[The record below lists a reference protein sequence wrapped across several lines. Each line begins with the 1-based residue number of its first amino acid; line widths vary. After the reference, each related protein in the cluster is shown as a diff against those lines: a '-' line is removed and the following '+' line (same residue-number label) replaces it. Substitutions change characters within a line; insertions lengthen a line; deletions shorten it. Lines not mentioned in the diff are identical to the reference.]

1 MLKLAILNPRQYG
14 IKVSDLLRAS
24 VVGLRL
30 DVAYSRGIP
39 VYRKIT
45 ISQVQNTWYYE
56 IPCAIRSYCPASQN
70 DAFLCDLE
78 PHQSSQ
84 LLLNFNI

>member
-45 ISQVQNTWYYE
+45 ISQVQNT
-56 IPCAIRSYCPASQN
+56 
-70 DAFLCDLE
+70 
-78 PHQSSQ
+78 
-84 LLLNFNI
+84 

>member
-30 DVAYSRGIP
+30 DVATVVKQEPYQL
-39 VYRKIT
+39 T
-45 ISQVQNTWYYE
+45 ILFPKLVANMATPLFIEVW
-56 IPCAIRSYCPASQN
+56 
-70 DAFLCDLE
+70 
-78 PHQSSQ
+78 
-84 LLLNFNI
+84 LN

>member
-30 DVAYSRGIP
+30 DVATVVKQEPYQL
-39 VYRKIT
+39 T
-45 ISQVQNTWYYE
+45 I
-56 IPCAIRSYCPASQN
+56 
-70 DAFLCDLE
+70 LCTKLVANMATPLFIE
-78 PHQSSQ
+78 VW
-84 LLLNFNI
+84 LN

>member
-30 DVAYSRGIP
+30 GVATVVKQEPYQL
-39 VYRKIT
+39 T
-45 ISQVQNTWYYE
+45 ILFTKLVANMATPLFIEVW
-56 IPCAIRSYCPASQN
+56 
-70 DAFLCDLE
+70 
-78 PHQSSQ
+78 
-84 LLLNFNI
+84 LN

>member
-30 DVAYSRGIP
+30 DVATVVKQEPYQL
-39 VYRKIT
+39 T
-45 ISQVQNTWYYE
+45 ILFAKLVANMATPLFIEVW
-56 IPCAIRSYCPASQN
+56 
-70 DAFLCDLE
+70 
-78 PHQSSQ
+78 
-84 LLLNFNI
+84 LN